1 MFYTHSGPSAIA
13 KPDRHPDSLSPPAR
27 SSLIIATMAPKE
39 NRMSSI
45 VEGQAKRIRYQ
56 GKEPKGKDKGKG
68 KGKGIGDDDKNKG
81 KGKEASRGLLD
92 KNMRLHL
99 RTLAGDS
106 VDMEAH
112 PSHLI
117 AQVKAALPIPPHP
130 DLDIDTDFHIMIK
143 LASDMPLS
151 ARDLKHGDVLCV
163 VRKCEHQVFGIVD
176 EPSEY
181 STHSSDEL
189 FGGPL
194 GDGP

>member
-1 MFYTHSGPSAIA
+1 
-13 KPDRHPDSLSPPAR
+13 
-27 SSLIIATMAPKE
+27 MAPKE

-56 GKEPKGKDKGKG
+56 GKEPKGKG

-81 KGKEASRGLLD
+81 KGKEASRGDMDELIQ
-92 KNMRLHL
+92 LHL
-99 RTLAGDS
+99 RTFSGDS

-130 DLDIDTDFHIMIK
+130 DLDIDTDFHIMLKI
-143 LASDMPLS
+143 ASDVPLS
-151 ARDLKHGDVLCV
+151 AHGLKDGDVLYV
-163 VRKCEHQVFGIVD
+163 VRNCEHQVFGIVD

-181 STHSSDEL
+181 STHSSGEPNSKSSEEFEEL
-189 FGGPL
+189 LAGGSEEL
-194 GDGP
+194 DDGP

>member
-1 MFYTHSGPSAIA
+1 MTAWH
-13 KPDRHPDSLSPPAR
+13 R
-27 SSLIIATMAPKE
+27 E
-39 NRMSSI
+39 N
-45 VEGQAKRIRYQ
+45 VTPCHHDDDENAA
-56 GKEPKGKDKGKG
+56 D
-68 KGKGIGDDDKNKG
+68 GDDEKNKG
-81 KGKEASRGLLD
+81 KGKGTGKEASRGDMD
-92 KNMRLHL
+92 KYIELHV
-99 RTLAGDS
+99 RTLSGDS

-130 DLDIDTDFHIMIK
+130 DLDIDTDVHIMVK
-143 LASDMPLS
+143 MASDMPLS
-151 ARDLKHGDVLCV
+151 AHGIKDGDVLYV
-163 VRKCEHQVFGIVD
+163 VRKCEHQVLGIVD